1 MYETVGGFVFG
12 TLGRV
17 ALVGDEVTVAGGVL
31 RVVAMDG
38 RRIERIAFIADPYT
52 DVVASE

>member
-12 TLGRV
+12 SLGRV
-17 ALVGDEVTVAGGVL
+17 AVVGDEVPVAGGVL

-38 RRIERIAFIADPYT
+38 RRIERIAFISDPYT